1 MSKQNNSI
9 FTAFALTS
17 TLSLSLSL
25 VLLSMAAGVEV
36 CCFALDSH
44 CGCSLLSAL
53 YGMSTE

>member
-17 TLSLSLSL
+17 TLSLSL